1 MSMSGATKPGG
12 QIREMIRVWAIVLR
26 WMKRHWLEIVVCV
39 AVLAF
44 GIFIGVKMSGCSR
57 KIQPVPTPE
66 VVDPKTEE
74 LVKEV
79 NDLLR
84 EIEQRQSERRRAAEG
99 LK

>member
-1 MSMSGATKPGG
+1 MM
-12 QIREMIRVWAIVLR
+12 EVWAIVLR
-26 WMKRHWLEIVVCV
+26 WMQRHWVEIIVCV
-39 AVLAF
+39 AILAF
-44 GIFIGVKMSGCSR
+44 GIFLGVKLSGCSR